1 MSARSTSGR
10 DPKRFSTID
19 APVPVHLPFTRI
31 PYDPSD
37 SRNAPESSR
46 WIHAVGPLAPALP
59 VSTSDA
65 ALKRVARW
73 TDETRNVLTRSHRY
87 DHVAEIWL
95 SVTSKSR
102 SRTRG
107 SGDRVIGCS
116 PHSPGGY
123 RSVSLS
129 RSGSV
134 RIGIVGLIKGV
145 PQTGHPEP
153 RSDLLRSEEGSRIP
167 VSHCAGKI

>member
-10 DPKRFSTID
+10 YSKRFSTIN
-19 APVPVHLPFTRI
+19 APVPFRLPFTRI
-31 PYDPSD
+31 SHNPSD
-37 SRNAPESSR
+37 SRDAPGSSR
-46 WIHAVGPLAPALP
+46 WIHAVGPSAPALP
-59 VSTSDA
+59 LSTSDA
-65 ALKRVARW
+65 ALKRVVGW

-102 SRTRG
+102 SRTPRG
-107 SGDRVIGCS
+107 EDRVIRRS
-116 PHSPGGY
+116 PHCPGGY

-129 RSGSV
+129 WSGAV
-134 RIGIVGLIKGV
+134 RIVGLIKGV
-145 PQTGHPEP
+145 TQTGHPEP

-167 VSHCAGKI
+167 VSHCASKI